1 VNDSTTPAPI
11 IPPAPPQVGRLVP
24 YWDPGLEM
32 AAAVDNAVA
41 RLDAKLV
48 AFDKMT
54 ETVTDMALR
63 KTLSELPRSIDRMV
77 SDRHRRAIWQQMLF
91 DAGKVLAGV
100 VVGYLVCFW
109 GAL

>member
-1 VNDSTTPAPI
+1 MQLAETFKPE
-11 IPPAPPQVGRLVP
+11 QQ
-24 YWDPGLEM
+24 
-32 AAAVDNAVA
+32 AAEFFLPTKHALNRA
-41 RLDAKLV
+41 AKLV

-77 SDRHRRAIWQQMLF
+77 SDRHRHAIWQQMLF